1 MNRRENVYNVNM
13 VSIGVNEVGAG
24 VVAGDVD
31 GAVGGGGEAAG
42 ERGEVGESQR
52 ERVFEE
58 RE

>member
-1 MNRRENVYNVNM
+1 MNM